1 MTGLL
6 MICAFLIAMVMLAV
20 LFPFFFG
27 PGGTL
32 QDASVTDDD
41 AELDMRLTAILR
53 RWLKD
58 ESAFERG
65 EVSALEWRQR
75 KKYLVSR
82 YVDGARRLAWLRSQQ
97 LNEERPS

>member
-6 MICAFLIAMVMLAV
+6 TICAFFIATVVFIVLA
-20 LFPFFFG
+20 PFFFG

-41 AELDMRLTAILR
+41 AELEMRLTAILR

-75 KKYLVSR
+75 KKYLASR

>member
-6 MICAFLIAMVMLAV
+6 MISAILVAIVIFAV

-32 QDASVTDDD
+32 QDASVSDDD
-41 AELDMRLTAILR
+41 AELEMRLTAILR

-58 ESAFERG
+58 EAAFERG
-65 EVSALEWRQR
+65 ELSVLEWKQR

-82 YVDGARRLAWLRSQQ
+82 YVDSSRRLAWLRSQQ
-97 LNEERPS
+97 LDEGRPS